1 MRRMNL
7 RLFWKTT
14 CGLVLIS
21 LSSVACT
28 PASPS
33 ASSPAETL
41 ASEQSREVSAAGAWS
56 PSDPFAPDVQEAA
69 RFAVQTLAVQNK
81 SRILYKDV
89 QKAHQ
94 QVVAGLHYQ
103 LDLQVTQD
111 GIPRIVHAKVWRK
124 LDGRYA
130 LTEWAW
136 LDR

>member
-1 MRRMNL
+1 MNL
-7 RLFWKTT
+7 RLFWKTK

-69 RFAVQTLAVQNK
+69 RFAVQTFAVQNK
-81 SRILYKDV
+81 QRVLFKDLT
-89 QKAHQ
+89 QARQ
-94 QVVAGLHYQ
+94 QVVAGLQFELQLSVTLDGLPRTAQAVVWRQ
-103 LDLQVTQD
+103 LDGTYKLQ
-111 GIPRIVHAKVWRK
+111 
-124 LDGRYA
+124 
-130 LTEWAW
+130 AW
-136 LDR
+136 DWLH